1 MPFGVGVKPVTIGE
15 LYAEWVRPGR
25 KEFNCAV
32 LYLHGGGYTMGSCS
46 THRALVARLAL
57 ASRVPALLIDYRL
70 APEHPFPAALEDAK
84 SAYHWLLAQGIGA
97 RRIVIAGT
105 MVRRPWPWR

>member
-1 MPFGVGVKPVTIGE
+1 
-15 LYAEWVRPGR
+15 
-25 KEFNCAV
+25 
-32 LYLHGGGYTMGSCS
+32 MGSCS

-105 MVRRPWPWR
+105 KRGIGSNRKITAGSNFDVVMRNVHK